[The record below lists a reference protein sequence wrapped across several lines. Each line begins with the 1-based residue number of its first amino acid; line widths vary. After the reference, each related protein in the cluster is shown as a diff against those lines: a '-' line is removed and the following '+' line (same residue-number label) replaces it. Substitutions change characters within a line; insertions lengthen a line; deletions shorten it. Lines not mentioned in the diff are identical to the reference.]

1 MLTAFWSGL
10 GDEFAKRWA
19 TRILTPA
26 FAFWAGGLVVLWWH
40 AHARGVQEH
49 GWAHELSV
57 TTTWLRGLP
66 GVAQAALVVVGLIL
80 LTASALIA
88 ERLTMPLLQLLEGYW
103 PRPQWVRNQLIA
115 YRRWRRRRWDKRVY
129 GDGGLAIRQR
139 FGGLN
144 TAEYLDLRTLEAAP
158 SLDPARL
165 QGLRQR
171 RAAGLSA
178 QLTAELGRGRAYLYR
193 SPPSDELGMPTRLGD
208 VLRAAEYRPLEK
220 YGLDAVICWY
230 ALWLLLPADVKTELV
245 QTRTV
250 LDNAARG
257 WLWGAL
263 FLVWTPW
270 AWWAI
275 PIGVLIPALTYYVG
289 ILGAATLFG
298 ELMVT
303 AYDLHRFKLYDS
315 LHLPRPLSPV
325 LERKQDGPRV
335 TNLLWGGLSEPG
347 LVYVEPPADGAGTS

>member
-10 GDEFAKRWA
+10 GAEFAKRWA
-19 TRILTPA
+19 AGILTPA

-40 AHARGVQEH
+40 AHASGVQEH
-49 GWAHELSV
+49 GWAHELSAA
-57 TTTWLRGLP
+57 TTWLRGLP
-66 GVAQAALVVVGLIL
+66 GIAQAVLVVVGLIL
-80 LTASALIA
+80 LVASALIA
-88 ERLTMPLLQLLEGYW
+88 ERLTVPLLQFLEGYW
-103 PRPQWVRNQLIA
+103 PRPQWLRNKLIA
-115 YRRWRRRRWDKRVY
+115 YRRWRRRRWEERVSK
-129 GDGGLAIRQR
+129 LALRQR
-139 FGGLN
+139 YGGLN
-144 TAEYLDLRTLEAAP
+144 TAEFRDFRTLEAAP

-165 QGLRQR
+165 QELRR
-171 RAAGLSA
+171 RREAGLSA
-178 QLTAELGRGRAYLYR
+178 QLTAELGRARGYLHR
-193 SPPSDELGMPTRLGD
+193 SPPRDDLGMPTKLGD
-208 VLRAAEYRPLEK
+208 ILRAAEYRPGEK

-245 QTRTV
+245 QARTT

-275 PIGVLIPALTYYVG
+275 PVGVLIPALTYYVG

-303 AYDLHRFKLYDS
+303 AYDLYRFKLYDS
-315 LHLPRPLSPV
+315 LHLPRPTSPA
-325 LERKQDGPRV
+325 LERQQDGPRV
-335 TNLLWGGLSEPG
+335 TNLLWRGLDEPG
-347 LVYVEPPADGAGTS
+347 LDYVDPPADGASTS